1 MDIQIL
7 RGDVRKVLPTL
18 PSDYF
23 DCIVTSPPYWSL
35 RDYGHPDQIGMEP
48 TMQEFV
54 DTMVEIGKELRRV
67 LKPEGTMWFNIGDT
81 YAGDMG
87 GTPMPPETLA
97 KSKVRPEATRGTAS
111 GYCPSHDIKAHGLG
125 NKNLCMIP
133 NRVAIAMQDDGWIIR
148 SEIIWH
154 KPNPM
159 PESVKDRPTRAHEK
173 VWLMTKSE
181 KYFYD
186 ADAIREP
193 ISPIMLKQ
201 IKEGYNG
208 EDTKEYNEGGAQS
221 ASGTKK
227 RIIENAQ
234 KRIEAGEDPRGANAQ
249 NVWSIKKRSFADA
262 HFATMPKELAE
273 KCIKAGCPVGGR
285 VLDPF
290 GGAGTTGAAANVLG
304 RNATLIELNDEYAAM
319 AEKRFC
325 SNLMEHLI

>member
-1 MDIQIL
+1 MDIKIL

-18 PSDYF
+18 PNDYF

-35 RDYGHPDQIGMEP
+35 RDYGHKDQIGMEP
-48 TMQEFV
+48 TMQGFI
-54 DTMVEIGKELRRV
+54 DSMVEVGRELRRV

-81 YAGDMG
+81 YSGDSG
-87 GTPMPPETLA
+87 GAPMPPESLA
-97 KSKVRPEATRGTAS
+97 GKGDTKDFRGTS
-111 GYCPSHDIKAHGLG
+111 TVYCPSHDNRAHGLG

-133 NRVAIAMQDDGWIIR
+133 NRVAIAMQEDGWIIR

-159 PESVKDRPTRAHEK
+159 PESIRDRPTRAHEK
-173 VWLMTKSE
+173 VWLMTKNE
-181 KYFYD
+181 KYYYD

-193 ISPIMLKQ
+193 ITPIMLKQ

-208 EDTKEYNEGGAQS
+208 EDTKEYSEGRAQS

-234 KRIEAGEDPRGANAQ
+234 KRIEAGEEPRGANSK
-249 NVWSIKKRSFADA
+249 NVWSIKTRGFKDA
-262 HFATMPKELAE
+262 HFATMPQELAE
-273 KCIKAGCPVGGR
+273 KCIKAGCPLGGR

-290 GGAGTTGAAANVLG
+290 GGAGTTGVAANVLG
-304 RNATLIELNDEYAAM
+304 RNATLIELNDEYAEM
-319 AEKRFC
+319 AEKRFD